1 MRRKYTKELLEE
13 KVQKCT
19 SWRQLLFSF
28 SLKETGGNYK
38 NLQKKCKEF
47 NADTSHFSGPGW
59 NKIGHPS
66 FGNSIDLDKRFSIH
80 EKKQPSSKTKDV
92 LINHKLKENKCE
104 ICGITEWN
112 GKPIT
117 FQLHHKNGNPKDD
130 RLENL
135 QILCPNCHS
144 QTDTFCKRQ
153 QIRNSTNKSAQG
165 ETPDVEQP

>member
-1 MRRKYTKELLEE
+1 MSILLILVDQVGTKQGTQVLAILSIQIKGFPYTK
-13 KVQKCT
+13 
-19 SWRQLLFSF
+19 
-28 SLKETGGNYK
+28 
-38 NLQKKCKEF
+38 
-47 NADTSHFSGPGW
+47 
-59 NKIGHPS
+59 
-66 FGNSIDLDKRFSIH
+66 
-80 EKKQPSSKTKDV
+80 KKQPSSKTKDV